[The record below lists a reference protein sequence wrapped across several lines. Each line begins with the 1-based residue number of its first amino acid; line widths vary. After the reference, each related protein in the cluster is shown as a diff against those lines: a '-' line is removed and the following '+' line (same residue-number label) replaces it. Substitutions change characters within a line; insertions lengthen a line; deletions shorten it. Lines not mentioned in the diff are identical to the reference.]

1 MSDGDFEIVK
11 AIPKPEIRRLVRV
24 RDVDFD
30 EAFVAGLISDYFNRK
45 NLDAEPRLSDAM
57 EVKWGSNLAQQI
69 LAGRGS
75 LAKLA
80 VFSRPTVGW

>member
-30 EAFVAGLISDYFNRK
+30 AGLISNYFNRK

>member
-1 MSDGDFEIVK
+1 MSDGDFEIIK
-11 AIPKPEIRRLVRV
+11 AIPKPELRRLVRV
-24 RDVDFD
+24 RDVD
-30 EAFVAGLISDYFNRK
+30 FVAGLISDYFNRK

>member
-30 EAFVAGLISDYFNRK
+30 AGLISDYFNRK

>member
-1 MSDGDFEIVK
+1 MSDGDFEIIK
-11 AIPKPEIRRLVRV
+11 AIPKPELRRLVRV

-30 EAFVAGLISDYFNRK
+30 AGLISDYFNRK